1 MKKTVL
7 IALTCLLAVLGVYC
21 GWRYY
26 HDAWLPNKQLSDA
39 IESQKE
45 LLRQLKPNL
54 DQPDGLSSAPNPE
67 DGAGDTRKAL
77 AGGWSASLA
86 KLKEFNPEA
95 VGWLTIPGTTVDY
108 PIVQAKDNELY
119 LTTGFDRQH
128 SDVGCPFMDARCDS
142 SFGGFNSIV
151 YAHHIDQ
158 EMFGDIALYKD
169 SGFME
174 ARPSGVLLAE
184 DGVHDVLFFAYLT
197 TFSTSKVYDTV
208 PQEKADCDSY
218 IDFIFDQ
225 AGYTRELT
233 AEELKS
239 CDSLRLLVLST
250 CTYEF
255 ENARGV
261 LVGVIR

>member
-1 MKKTVL
+1 ML
-7 IALTCLLAVLGVYC
+7 IALTCILAVLGAYC

-45 LLRQLKPNL
+45 LLRQLKPDLGQQGSSSSSL
-54 DQPDGLSSAPNPE
+54 DSEGGS
-67 DGAGDTRKAL
+67 GDVKKAS
-77 AGGWSASLA
+77 AGGWIDSLA
-86 KLKEFNPEA
+86 KLKAFNPDA

-158 EMFGDIALYKD
+158 EMFGDISLYKD

-174 ARPSGVLLAE
+174 AQPSGVLLAE
-184 DGVHDVLFFAYLT
+184 DGVHNVLFFAYLT
-197 TFSTSKVYDTV
+197 TFSTSEVYDTAL
-208 PQEKADCDSY
+208 PDKTDCDAY
-218 IDFIFDQ
+218 IDFIFAQ
-225 AGYTRELT
+225 AGYTKELM

-239 CDSLRLLVLST
+239 HDDLRLLVLST

-261 LVGVIR
+261 LVGVIQ